1 MSFDTEIAIAAARLF
16 SEMGESATYITL
28 DGVEHAVTVFV
39 HRVAQREPSGIE
51 AQAATRQIF
60 IDLLVAEID
69 DVRSIRRGE
78 SVRTATDC
86 YLVERVEADD
96 GIVVRVLC
104 YLSEYARARG

>member
-1 MSFDTEIAIAAARLF
+1 MDWDPYARQLFDTL
-16 SEMGESATYITL
+16 GEPATYCTAAEAVPVTAIVRRDL
-28 DGVEHAVTVFV
+28 QLEPDGF
-39 HRVAQREPSGIE
+39 QG
-51 AQAATRQIF
+51 QAATRQVR
-60 IDLLVAEID
+60 IDMLVAEIG

-104 YLSEYARARG
+104 YLSEYARARV